1 MKGSGEIPDIPEQ
14 NGEYIMQE
22 YVVRLIYIKSY
33 YIVRNYYPKVKGKEE
48 ESKNHILSFCLFNHF
63 RQSIC
68 YPV

>member
-1 MKGSGEIPDIPEQ
+1 
-14 NGEYIMQE
+14 MQE

-63 RQSIC
+63 CQSIC